1 MRKSKEIDF
10 VNDWKMVTLF
20 VGGNDL
26 CRFCNDPA
34 FYAPNNYVSNIREAL
49 DFLQENS
56 PRTFVNLGKWIT
68 YTVNLFEK

>member
-56 PRTFVNLGKWIT
+56 PRTFVNLGK
-68 YTVNLFEK
+68 